1 MSVWPFVIV
10 QTLLQMAVMEICSL
24 GLLFALIT
32 TLIVGLASWR
42 KSSRWWMGPSLLCF
56 AFIVIFFTY
65 PINAVDNWFF
75 KKHMA
80 PYVAIVDSIQS
91 GAIPCSSTIGNVNIT
106 NLPPYIRDVAAARC
120 PDGSVLVEF
129 FSKACSF
136 AGHSGCI
143 FKDYTETNSCFADYA
158 KLEQEWHLSHIT
170 GNWYIFSD

>member
-1 MSVWPFVIV
+1 VIV